1 MSEERT
7 KFCPH
12 CGTMI
17 DFKYTICP
25 SCGNSQPSLEGMPA
39 SRISARKNTALA
51 VILSLLITGLGQVYL
66 GFWKRGLTYILASLT
81 VNILLEPYITMDQM
95 IMAGI
100 GFSVLSAVD
109 AYLIARQ
116 INRV

>member
-1 MSEERT
+1 MSEEKT

-17 DFKYTICP
+17 DYKYTICP
-25 SCGNSQPSLEGMPA
+25 SCGNPQPHLEGLIET
-39 SRISARKNTALA
+39 RIYPRKNTVLA

-66 GFWKRGLTYILASLT
+66 GVWKRGLAYIFSSLV
-81 VNILLEPYITMDQM
+81 VNIILEPYITVDQM
-95 IMAGI
+95 MLIGI
-100 GFSVLSAVD
+100 VFSILSAAD
-109 AYLIARQ
+109 AYMIARQ

>member
-17 DFKYTICP
+17 DYKYTICP
-25 SCGNSQPSLEGMPA
+25 SCEKAQPSLEGMPA
-39 SRISARKNTALA
+39 ARISDRKNVALA

-66 GFWKRGLTYILASLT
+66 GLWKRGLIYILASLS
-81 VNILLEPYITMDQM
+81 VNILLEPYITIEQM
-95 IMAGI
+95 MIAGI
-100 GFSVLSAVD
+100 VFSVLSAID
-109 AYLIARQ
+109 AYMIARR
-116 INRV
+116 INQM

>member
-17 DFKYTICP
+17 DYKYTICP
-25 SCGNSQPSLEGMPA
+25 SCGKPQPSLEGMPA
-39 SRISARKNTALA
+39 TRISARKNVALA

-66 GFWKRGLTYILASLT
+66 GLWKRGLVYILASLT
-81 VNILLEPYITMDQM
+81 INILLEPYITVEQM
-95 IMAGI
+95 MLAGI

-109 AYLIARQ
+109 AYMIARH

>member
-17 DFKYTICP
+17 DYKYTICP
-25 SCGNSQPSLEGMPA
+25 SCGKSQPSLEGIPA
-39 SRISARKNTALA
+39 TRISVRKNVALA

-66 GFWKRGLTYILASLT
+66 GLWKRGLVYILASLT
-81 VNILLEPYITMDQM
+81 VNILLEPYITLDQM
-95 IMAGI
+95 MLAGI
-100 GFSVLSAVD
+100 VFSVLSAVD
-109 AYLIARQ
+109 AYMIARH